1 AIDMDVDGS
10 DNVFVYVGF
19 TTGQLDLDPGPNVTL
34 VNPGKT
40 YAKYNSSGQF
50 QWGFSIGNSTDM
62 SDAYG
67 GISCDDAGNLYI
79 AGDLGTG
86 TYDMD
91 PGPGISNLVVPS
103 SASGPFMARYRPDG
117 SLHWAE
123 VRAWANGFS
132 YTRDIAALPNG
143 SGCYVVQQLDNDNGG
158 QIDVD
163 PGSGTV
169 LVNND
174 SQYLLRYDSSFAYVA
189 HTTEGFGEQ
198 RLAVDADGNLYMMAR
213 SNVGGDLWALKY
225 SVSGQSIGQVYQT
238 ALTSLG
244 NLRMADIVADGQGG
258 ALGSYSNNCSPTSFY
273 RFFKMNVSGLV
284 DFNLSLYSGIDC
296 TNPAAKGF
304 DVRGGT
310 FVVGSFNNSYTV
322 DFDPGTGAMVLPTG
336 NDKGAVALY
345 NWCSSSPFDPFG
357 IDVVSTAWCVG
368 DTLTLAADAFGD
380 ASGYTWDAGAW
391 SIAAQSGDMVQVI
404 ADNAGPVTVSLAA
417 VNACGS
423 SAPVT
428 TQLTASNATA
438 DLPLDAIECFSFTG
452 VLDPGPCAG
461 CTYVWQ
467 PGGETTATL
476 PVDIT
481 ETTTFS
487 VTATQGNC
495 SVSDSTTITI
505 ENCTGIAAAGTDG
518 VVVGPVPVVRGQEV
532 VVSGIAPGSLLRLS
546 TLDGR
551 YVGASFI
558 ATGTRTLIPT
568 TGLAAGGYL
577 LHGADERPLRIV
589 VVE

>member
-1 AIDMDVDGS
+1 
-10 DNVFVYVGF
+10 
-19 TTGQLDLDPGPNVTL
+19 
-34 VNPGKT
+34 
-40 YAKYNSSGQF
+40 
-50 QWGFSIGNSTDM
+50 
-62 SDAYG
+62 
-67 GISCDDAGNLYI
+67 
-79 AGDLGTG
+79 
-86 TYDMD
+86 
-91 PGPGISNLVVPS
+91 
-103 SASGPFMARYRPDG
+103 
-117 SLHWAE
+117 
-123 VRAWANGFS
+123 
-132 YTRDIAALPNG
+132 
-143 SGCYVVQQLDNDNGG
+143 
-158 QIDVD
+158 
-163 PGSGTV
+163 
-169 LVNND
+169 
-174 SQYLLRYDSSFAYVA
+174 
-189 HTTEGFGEQ
+189 
-198 RLAVDADGNLYMMAR
+198 
-213 SNVGGDLWALKY
+213 
-225 SVSGQSIGQVYQT
+225 
-238 ALTSLG
+238 
-244 NLRMADIVADGQGG
+244 
-258 ALGSYSNNCSPTSFY
+258 
-273 RFFKMNVSGLV
+273 
-284 DFNLSLYSGIDC
+284 
-296 TNPAAKGF
+296 
-304 DVRGGT
+304 
-310 FVVGSFNNSYTV
+310 
-322 DFDPGTGAMVLPTG
+322 
-336 NDKGAVALY
+336 
-345 NWCSSSPFDPFG
+345 
-357 IDVVSTAWCVG
+357 
-368 DTLTLAADAFGD
+368 
-380 ASGYTWDAGAW
+380 
-391 SIAAQSGDMVQVI
+391 
-404 ADNAGPVTVSLAA
+404 
-417 VNACGS
+417 